1 MDFSFSDEQTLLQE
15 SVSRFIANDYG
26 FEERQKHSRSDL
38 GYSAENWKTF
48 AELGWLGV
56 PFAEGAGG
64 FGGGAVEMMLMM
76 EEFGKGLV
84 VEPYLATG
92 AACGA
97 ALKVAGA
104 EDQQAAYIPDI
115 VGGSTLWALAFAEP
129 QGRFNLAD
137 LLTVATS
144 DKGKYVISGHKAVV
158 INGPNANFFI
168 VSARTG
174 GEQRDKD
181 GVSLFIIPSDAA
193 GLSRR
198 DYPTVDGQR
207 ACELT
212 LDQVE
217 LDESNLLG
225 EEGQGLVVLELAID
239 FATLAIGSE
248 AVGCMEVLYK
258 DTVEYCKN
266 REQFGQPIG
275 KFQVLQHRMVD
286 MFTACEE
293 TRSLLYRVLCS
304 AGEDDL
310 LEHKKDLHALKV
322 ITGLR
327 GKRVGN
333 ESIQL
338 HGGMGITDELDVGH
352 YVKRLMVLHSVFGDA
367 DYHQQQLARMS
378 LSQ

>member
-15 SVSRFIANDYG
+15 SVSRFITNDYG

-38 GYSAENWKTF
+38 GYSEENWKTF

-84 VEPYLATG
+84 VEPYLATVV
-92 AACGA
+92 ACGA
-97 ALKVAGA
+97 ALDAAGSD
-104 EDQQAAYIPDI
+104 DQQTAYIPEI
-115 VGGSTLWALAFAEP
+115 INGSKLWALAFAEP

-137 LLTVATS
+137 LVTVASS
-144 DKGKYVISGHKAVV
+144 DKDRYLLSGHKAVV
-158 INGPNANFFI
+158 INGPNADYFI
-168 VSARTG
+168 VSARTS
-174 GEQRDKD
+174 GEQRDQE
-181 GVSLFIIPSDAA
+181 GVTLFIVPSDAA
-193 GLSRR
+193 GLTRR

-207 ACELT
+207 ACELI

-217 LDESNLLG
+217 LADSNILG
-225 EEGQGLVVLELAID
+225 EEGHGLTVLHQAID

-286 MFTACEE
+286 MFMEHE
-293 TRSLLYRVLCS
+293 QSKSLMFMAAMRWDEGYGPEAQKAVS
-304 AGEDDL
+304 AF
-310 LEHKKDLHALKV
+310 KV
-322 ITGLR
+322 QV
-327 GKRVGN
+327 GKSGKFVGQ
-333 ESIQL
+333 SAVQL
-338 HGGMGITDELDVGH
+338 HGGMGMTDELNIGH
-352 YVKRLMVLHSVFGDA
+352 YFKRLTIIDTMFGNVDHHLKRFGD
-367 DYHQQQLARMS
+367 L
-378 LSQ
+378 